1 MLSATSS
8 VPSRDAGLQQGAS
21 RGRYAM
27 EGFNRKISGFIPK
40 KLRTAIRPVYRRIR
54 SSFKRSGFDSPSTL
68 RIGSFGGFDVAYR
81 KGTADEQV
89 ISHSFDHDIYFS
101 GVPEYKPAGDQV
113 IIDVGAHI
121 GTFSLLAA
129 SKVPQGKVF
138 AIEACEDSFN
148 YLRINAALNKSA
160 NISPH
165 HLAMTDRKG
174 TCRLY
179 YNVGNWGHS
188 VVKALSQHSETAE
201 GCTLADFLERND
213 IRECH
218 FMKLNCE
225 GAEFPILLN
234 SPSDV
239 LQRLHMILVLY
250 HCDLWGANTLGDLLS
265 HFDLCHFSPVLR
277 NQDGQRG
284 WIIATNNSSLRF
296 PAVIS
301 E

>member
-1 MLSATSS
+1 
-8 VPSRDAGLQQGAS
+8 
-21 RGRYAM
+21 M
-27 EGFNRKISGFIPK
+27 EGFNRKISRFIPK

-54 SSFKRSGFDSPSTL
+54 SPFKRSCFDSPSTL
-68 RIGSFGGFDVAYR
+68 RIGSFAGFDVADR
-81 KGTADEQV
+81 KGTADEKV

-101 GVPEYKPAGDQV
+101 GVPEYKPAGDHV

-160 NISPH
+160 NLSTH

-179 YNVGNWGHS
+179 YDVENWGHS
-188 VVKALSQHSETAE
+188 VVKDPSQHSETETVE
-201 GCTLADFLERND
+201 GCTLADFLERNHV
-213 IRECH
+213 RECH

-234 SPSDV
+234 SPRDV
-239 LQRLHMILVLY
+239 LQRFHMILVLY
-250 HCDLWGANTLGDLLS
+250 HRDLWGANTPGDLLS
-265 HFDLCHFSPVLR
+265 HLDLCHFSSVLR
-277 NQDGQRG
+277 NQEDDGQRG

-296 PAVIS
+296 PPVIS